1 MVCKCL
7 QEHWLERW
15 PLWRWNQ
22 KTLLRCWKQ
31 TFKAKKEA
39 LHWKHYHFGSGSG
52 RHHRGGKSKNSTK
65 RTNPSWSATSFLWRE
80 AIGTS
85 RCMSDYNVGR
95 TSTLPFILR
104 LHRGLQM
111 FARTLTG
118 EMTTLEVGPADTMRW
133 WKQNFKTETE
143 VVGRWPL
150 YEWLQCWERS
160 NSPLDFLRRHS
171 GKQIFIR
178 TFTGRMITLEVK

>member
-80 AIGTS
+80 AIGRS

-95 TSTLPFILR
+95 TSTLPLILR